1 MSSLRKAIVT
11 GATGFVGHHLATTL
25 IARGWEVTII
35 IRPDSPIPRIPPGAN
50 IEVHDGSMRQM
61 IEIFQRNSP
70 EVVFHLASMVLTGHT
85 VDQVDLLVESNL
97 RFGLQL
103 LEAASHSGCTRF
115 VNTGTGWQHFEN
127 KDYDPVCLYAAT
139 KQAFENL
146 IQFYVNVSGMKVVT
160 LKLHDNYGKKDPRRK
175 LMVLLLNAA
184 RTGEIVDLSPGE
196 QRIDLLN
203 VKDVSEAYI
212 IADEV
217 IRSKEFPSHEH
228 YMIKAESTISIRE
241 LVAMIRQ
248 VSGRELT
255 VRWGARPYRDRE
267 VMLPSD
273 RGEPLPG
280 WEQTISLEEGIR
292 EIWAEMS

>member
-1 MSSLRKAIVT
+1 MSSQRKAIVT

-35 IRPDSPIPRIPPGAN
+35 VRSGSPNARIPTGSN
-50 IEVHDGSMRQM
+50 VEVHDGSTRQM
-61 IEIFQRNSP
+61 IEIFKRNSP

-103 LEAASHSGCTRF
+103 LEAASHAGCTRF
-115 VNTGTGWQHFEN
+115 INTGTGWQHFEN

-184 RTGEIVDLSPGE
+184 RTGEMVDLSPGE

-217 IRSKEFPSHEH
+217 IRSKDLPSHEH
-228 YMIKAESTISIRE
+228 YMIKAESTISVRE

-248 VSGRELT
+248 VTGQELN

-280 WEQTISLEEGIR
+280 WKQTMSLEEGIG